1 MVHKVHKKKIVLFC
15 KDETFDRYSCFILS
29 FVRRRWNLELADTI
43 KVPLV
48 SGKCNYRGYN
58 FYNKNFSFHS
68 VSLKNCIISTV
79 YMLKNCHSF
88 YILYYSSKTPY
99 IQIYDLF
106 FPSKIAAVHS
116 ELQVGQPGI
125 SHSINVNSSKF
136 QFSTTSIVLSLS
148 GDISNKFR
156 LIWIYLGS

>member
-116 ELQVGQPGI
+116 ELQVGQLGI
-125 SHSINVNSSKF
+125 SHSINVKF
-136 QFSTTSIVLSLS
+136 QLSTTSIVLSLS